1 MERKSLGWIWA
12 AIGITA
18 VGILIVSGVGRR
30 PRLSMTPNPTQPVIV
45 EPIQP
50 GAEVVA
56 PIVPPMTARPPV
68 GATAE
73 AVPAPTLATET
84 STKTATA
91 PAAATLVHT
100 ATTTTALPGDGP
112 DRVRTIQQALRTA
125 GYEPGPADG
134 KMGRMTQKAIRQ
146 FQEAQG
152 LSVDGKVGPKTW
164 AKLEPYLRQT
174 DTTATAQ

>member
-30 PRLSMTPNPTQPVIV
+30 PRLSMAPNPTQPVIV

-50 GAEVVA
+50 AAEMVA
-56 PIVPPMTARPPV
+56 PIVPPI

-73 AVPAPTLATET
+73 AVPVPTPATET
-84 STKTATA
+84 STKTAAA

-100 ATTTTALPGDGP
+100 ASTTTTALPSDGP

-174 DTTATAQ
+174 DTTTTAQ

>member
-30 PRLSMTPNPTQPVIV
+30 PRLSMTLNPTQPVIV

-50 GAEVVA
+50 GAEMVA
-56 PIVPPMTARPPV
+56 PIVPPVTAQPPI

-73 AVPAPTLATET
+73 AVPAPTP
-84 STKTATA
+84 A
-91 PAAATLVHT
+91 PTTLVRT
-100 ATTTTALPGDGP
+100 ASSTTTALPSDGP
-112 DRVRTIQQALRTA
+112 ARVRTIQQALRTA

-174 DTTATAQ
+174 DTTTTAQ